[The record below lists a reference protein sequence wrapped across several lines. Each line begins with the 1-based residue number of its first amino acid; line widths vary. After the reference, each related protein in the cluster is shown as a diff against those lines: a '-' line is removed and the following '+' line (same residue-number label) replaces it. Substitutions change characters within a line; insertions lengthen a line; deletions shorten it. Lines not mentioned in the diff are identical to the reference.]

1 MSIVT
6 EAFEIVAALGTADSF
21 EISTA
26 MRSSGAWLFGTIVT
40 LLAGCLM
47 VVIYKMF
54 PIIDRHLDRSIM
66 VWSYLAIAAIIFW
79 GVIDRFIFSN
89 QQPWSTTIPPL
100 LFMIMAWYGCA
111 YNVRLRTHLSFS
123 EFRGRMPRSG
133 QLACLILDNALWLIF
148 CIIIVTTTLRVTANS
163 ASNFQIVL
171 GTDNVMQWWFILTVP
186 VAFILLAARA
196 IENVMDDFANWR
208 SGEPLIQQ
216 AVIGEEP
223 S

>member
-47 VVIYKMF
+47 VVIYKTF
-54 PIIDRHLDRSIM
+54 PIIDRHLDRSVM

-89 QQPWSTTIPPL
+89 
-100 LFMIMAWYGCA
+100 
-111 YNVRLRTHLSFS
+111 
-123 EFRGRMPRSG
+123 
-133 QLACLILDNALWLIF
+133 
-148 CIIIVTTTLRVTANS
+148 
-163 ASNFQIVL
+163 
-171 GTDNVMQWWFILTVP
+171 
-186 VAFILLAARA
+186 
-196 IENVMDDFANWR
+196 
-208 SGEPLIQQ
+208 
-216 AVIGEEP
+216 
-223 S
+223 